1 MIIIVRASSYQAQ
14 LDYLAFKQETEKLKA
29 ALEREVLKKIE
40 VNWTL
45 YCVSKCQLESI

>member
-1 MIIIVRASSYQAQ
+1 MFIIFRGSAYPAL

-40 VNWTL
+40 VNCPIL
-45 YCVSKCQLESI
+45 CF